1 MQKVPT
7 PVQMIDHAWAVALN
21 RAQKAGILL
30 AHILMSGAHG
40 DRPVTLV
47 GYSMG
52 ARLIFHCLLELC
64 RHSAKGD
71 ALFPLFC
78 LVLYVCN
85 RLYGNACLSS
95 YRHLNFIVRLPSA
108 LPQEALAV

>member
-1 MQKVPT
+1 
-7 PVQMIDHAWAVALN
+7 MIDHAWAVALN

-30 AHILMSGAHG
+30 AHILMSGGHG
-40 DRPVTLV
+40 ERPVTLI

-71 ALFPLFC
+71 CLAAERLLFRSTCAYHVSL
-78 LVLYVCN
+78 
-85 RLYGNACLSS
+85 RISSKHLS
-95 YRHLNFIVRLPSA
+95 
-108 LPQEALAV
+108 Q